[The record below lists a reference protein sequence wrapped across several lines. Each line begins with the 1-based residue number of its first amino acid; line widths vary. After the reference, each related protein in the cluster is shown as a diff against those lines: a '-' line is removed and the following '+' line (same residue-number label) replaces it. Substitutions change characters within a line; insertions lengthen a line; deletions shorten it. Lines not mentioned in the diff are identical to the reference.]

1 MYMYVCTMKSVG
13 GLDDANTAQPSP
25 EPKPAEKNEEI
36 ILIRRMGMT

>member
-1 MYMYVCTMKSVG
+1 MYVCTMKSVG

-25 EPKPAEKNEEI
+25 EPVPAEKPEEI